1 MVQPHG
7 MVQPQVKRIWV
18 LVLVG
23 LFAGAGVAGF
33 LLARGSG
40 STPKYRVAR
49 VERGPLTAVV
59 AANGTL
65 NSVVRVQVGTQVS
78 GQIQKLLVDFNSVV
92 RKDQVIAQ
100 IDPEIFEAKVSQA
113 RADVESTQA
122 TVVTQEAQVER
133 ARADIENARAA
144 HAEAK
149 AQTAKA
155 QVAVLD
161 TKRDLDRKT
170 ELFAR
175 QLIAKSD
182 LDTSQAAHDS
192 AVAQLDSARAHE
204 QALESAIQS
213 AIAQLRV
220 AEAMLVSARAQV
232 EQKDAGLKQ
241 AQVDLDHTT
250 IRAPV
255 QGVVVSRQ
263 VDVGQT
269 VAASLQAPVLFTIA
283 QDLTKMQVETSVD
296 EADIGRIKLDDRATF
311 TVDAFPGE
319 TFEGTVTQIRKAGQ
333 IVQNVVTYTVV
344 VAVDNPAGKL
354 LPGMTANVKLVV
366 AEKPSV
372 LKVPNAALRF
382 RPAGVDAAGPS
393 GPPGGATARSQP
405 VLEQMR
411 DGLVRNLTL
420 SGDQQKK

>member
-1 MVQPHG
+1 M
-7 MVQPQVKRIWV
+7 KRV
-18 LVLVG
+18 VSLVVVAVVVG
-23 LFAGAGVAGF
+23 GAVWGYLYAQS
-33 LLARGSG
+33 RGNV
-40 STPKYRVAR
+40 PKYRLVR
-49 VERGPLTAVV
+49 VERGPLTAAVS
-59 AANGTL
+59 ATGNL
-65 NSVVRVQVGTQVS
+65 NAVITVQVGSQVS
-78 GQIQKLLVDFNSVV
+78 GQIKELMVDFNSIVK
-92 RKDQVIAQ
+92 KDQVIAR
-100 IDPEIFEAKVSQA
+100 IDPDIFLAKVNQA
-113 RADVESTQA
+113 KADVESARA
-122 TVVTQEAQVER
+122 TVLNQEAQVER
-133 ARADIENARAA
+133 ARADVENARAA
-144 HAEAK
+144 LAESK

-155 QVAVLD
+155 QVAVVD
-161 TKRDLDRKT
+161 AKRDFDRKT

-175 QLIAKSD
+175 RLIARSD
-182 LDTSQAAHDS
+182 LDSSQAGHDS
-192 AVAQLDSARAHE
+192 AIAQLDSARAHE

-382 RPAGVDAAGPS
+382 RPAGVDAGPS

-411 DGLVRNLTL
+411 DGLVRNLNL
-420 SGDQQKK
+420 SGD

>member
-1 MVQPHG
+1 
-7 MVQPQVKRIWV
+7 MVQPQVKRVWV

-65 NSVVRVQVGTQVS
+65 NSVVSVQVGTQVS

-100 IDPEIFEAKVSQA
+100 IDPEIFEAKVNQA

-144 HAEAK
+144 HAEAR

-155 QVAVLD
+155 QVAVMD

-170 ELFAR
+170 ELAR
-175 QLIAKSD
+175 RELIAKSD
-182 LDTSQAAHDS
+182 LDSSQAAYDS
-192 AVAQLDSARAHE
+192 AAAQLDSAKARE
-204 QALESAIQS
+204 QSLAAAIGSAQ
-213 AIAQLRV
+213 AQLRV
-220 AEAMLVSARAQV
+220 TEATLRSARAQV
-232 EQKDAGLKQ
+232 KQKEAALQQ
-241 AQVDLDHTT
+241 AQADLEHTT

-255 QGVVVSRQ
+255 DGVVVSRA

-269 VAASLQAPVLFTIA
+269 VAASLQAPTLFTIA
-283 QDLTKMQVETSVD
+283 QDLTKMQVETSVV
-296 EADIGRIKLDDRATF
+296 EADIGRIKVGDRGVF
-311 TVDAFPGE
+311 TVDAFPTSTFRGE
-319 TFEGTVTQIRKAGQ
+319 VVQIRKAAQ
-333 IVQNVVTYTVV
+333 TVQNVVTYTVV
-344 VAVDNPAGKL
+344 VAVANPEGRL
-354 LPGMTANVKLVV
+354 MPGMTANVKVVV
-366 AEKPSV
+366 AEKANV
-372 LKVPNAALRF
+372 LKAPNAALRF
-382 RPAGVDAAGPS
+382 RPTGVEVGMDSSPAERPAVSAGGDGAA
-393 GPPGGATARSQP
+393 AETTR
-405 VLEQMR
+405 ER
-411 DGLVRNLTL
+411 LVRELKL
-420 SGDQQKK
+420 SDQQQAE